1 MKALYNKD
9 VKNIIGLDTN
19 KITLSES
26 FNIKEVIKM
35 KKYIF
40 SFIIVISLFSLSIV
54 HASNVNLNKV
64 TNQNITIKINSSD
77 ANLNL
82 DSNVKVVNESLTET
96 SNQLAVKKNFIK
108 NYNIFIPIELNNIAT
123 LRTVDGH
130 NRSENGINVSL
141 YIDYATSSD
150 NNQVKVNKI
159 YGNFSYP
166 DDLYYL
172 TNRIVGCHSGVSSYG
187 YVFNQEID
195 SDSFDFDLDWDYV
208 DRLFG
213 DLSPR
218 AWIEA
223 ISHVYDMVGSHKIV
237 IEFPF
242 S

>member
-1 MKALYNKD
+1 LKALYNKD
-9 VKNIIGLDTN
+9 VKSIIGLDTN

-40 SFIIVISLFSLSIV
+40 SFIIVVSLFSLSIV

-108 NYNIFIPIELNNIAT
+108 NYNIFIPIELDNIAT

-150 NNQVKVNKI
+150 NNQVKVNRI

-223 ISHVYDMVGSHKIV
+223 ISHVYDMEGSHKIV

>member
-108 NYNIFIPIELNNIAT
+108 NYNIFIPIELNNIAI

-223 ISHVYDMVGSHKIV
+223 ISHVYDMEGSHKIV

>member
-223 ISHVYDMVGSHKIV
+223 ISHVYDMEGSHKIV

>member
-9 VKNIIGLDTN
+9 VKSIIGLDTN

-40 SFIIVISLFSLSIV
+40 SFIIVVSLFSLSIV

-108 NYNIFIPIELNNIAT
+108 NYNIFIPIELDNIAT

-150 NNQVKVNKI
+150 NNQVKVNRI

-223 ISHVYDMVGSHKIV
+223 ISHVYDMEGSHKIV

>member
-54 HASNVNLNKV
+54 HVSNVILNKV

-223 ISHVYDMVGSHKIV
+223 ISHVYDMEGSHKIV

>member
-40 SFIIVISLFSLSIV
+40 SFIIVVSLFSLSIV

-96 SNQLAVKKNFIK
+96 SNQLAIKKNFIK

-223 ISHVYDMVGSHKIV
+223 ISHVYDMEGSHKIV

>member
-40 SFIIVISLFSLSIV
+40 SFIIVVSLFSLSIV

-96 SNQLAVKKNFIK
+96 SNQLAIKKDFIK

-223 ISHVYDMVGSHKIV
+223 ISHVYDMEGSHKIV

>member
-223 ISHVYDMVGSHKIV
+223 ISHVYDMEGSHKIV
-237 IEFPF
+237 IQFPF

>member
-26 FNIKEVIKM
+26 FNIKEVFKM

-40 SFIIVISLFSLSIV
+40 SFIIVVSLFSLSIV

-223 ISHVYDMVGSHKIV
+223 ISHVYDMEGSHKIV